1 MKKSEII
8 AEAVKTVKEW
18 IAEIKF
24 EDDFDLCLFMEY
36 AGRLA
41 SLGDKSGI
49 DALPALFDR
58 PEYKGRIDEIVE
70 NRVKEGLWDLDEQFY
85 EHLAH
90 SIIEAQ
96 EFHSLAQHCGD
107 ILSDKSKGL
116 IKEWAE
122 KASYVELDDEAAE
135 FLEGWARQYPIDED
149 DQLAPIAA
157 PMSQTQLAMID
168 KVIANATRIFHYTP
182 DYDEENGWSCQ
193 VDEKLVKKVI
203 TPDNNLAV
211 VFPDYVRDC
220 YPNRVTLAG
229 IHLQQKDR
237 TTWVLPRYMH
247 LTMSFWTEKNREY
260 LKGAAPV
267 VFWPNPLDKIIC
279 KF

>member
-8 AEAVKTVKEW
+8 ADAIKTVKEW
-18 IAEIKF
+18 VSEIQF

-107 ILSDKSKGL
+107 ILSDKSKEL

-122 KASYVELDDEAAE
+122 KASNVELDDEAAE
-135 FLEGWARQYPIDED
+135 FLEGWARQFPIDED
-149 DQLAPIAA
+149 DQLAPVAA
-157 PMSQTQLAMID
+157 PMSKTQLAMID

-182 DYDEENGWSCQ
+182 EYTEENGWSCQ
-193 VDEKLVKKVI
+193 VDEKLVKKTI
-203 TPDNNLAV
+203 LPNGNLAV
-211 VFPDYVRDC
+211 VFPEWIPASYPTRLTVASIPTTQRD
-220 YPNRVTLAG
+220 NRTWELSIPLA
-229 IHLQQKDR
+229 
-237 TTWVLPRYMH
+237 TWN
-247 LTMSFWTEKNREY
+247 EKNQEY